1 MQVALATV
9 TETLR
14 EFLHEFDVK
23 STVSVLM
30 VYLKTD
36 LCVHCKHKDTILL
49 LCVFVW
55 LMFISFFLLL
65 SLRYRFS
72 TVILFVL

>member
-49 LCVFVW
+49 
-55 LMFISFFLLL
+55 
-65 SLRYRFS
+65 
-72 TVILFVL
+72 